1 MPFKTSDETTKSIS
15 EGWDLYVRG
24 LGQDAVKK
32 FGQSKHANPEQYNR
46 LLQSILHEKG
56 IEFIVAPYDSAA
68 QLAYLLKSG
77 PEYVDAVVGS
87 LELLLY
93 NIEKV
98 ITSLEFTY
106 DQSLPLD
113 RIDYSQA
120 QFTFVTQQACIEE
133 LGLASHDQLVDACIL
148 SGSSLLPTLP
158 TLSNGPMN
166 MSNKIRS
173 VVDMMKRD
181 GQTGL
186 SLCLQLQDEESMKKE
201 DYVDRY
207 RRSRITIK
215 HQIVLQSSG
224 RVRPFE
230 AEQIPSDLN
239 ALIGQRLP
247 EELYY
252 YMSIAILSPGPL
264 NQLTSAQIFEVAPTD
279 GGESAEYRS
288 LIKDKL
294 TPIRSSTL
302 ALLSSQ
308 LHRAYQFRDV
318 VLRCWFDQNLETI
331 VAVKGITAPSQVH
344 QSWNVRSDSLPNT
357 AEEFTLKM
365 AVGAA
370 RSNGFGSRSKTKK
383 DNAKVGGIVLQS
395 QYSLMHFQPLKTK
408 VEVKANTLWRFL
420 HIHDYIND
428 QHELTSWGLVLNA
441 ALSAG
446 DQSYASDEIDEAVL
460 IAIELLRYGL
470 LNANNMFPTYT
481 GAPIRGSSTL

>member
-1 MPFKTSDETTKSIS
+1 MIQDFALAIAPRTDINSLSDLRGATIGIDASFYLSFLLSSYDEPLLTVLGGLPLAFRHHISIHLEFLRQNEITPIFVFNGLDIGRKHTPFKTSDETTKSIS
-15 EGWDLYVRG
+15 EGWDLYVKG

-32 FGQSKHANPEQYNR
+32 FGQSKHAKPEQYSR
-46 LLQSILHEKG
+46 LLQSALIEQN

-77 PEYVDAVVGS
+77 AEYIDAVVGS

-93 NIEKV
+93 DIEKV
-98 ITSLEFTY
+98 ITSLEFSY

-113 RIDYSQA
+113 KIDYSQA
-120 QFTFVTQQACIEE
+120 QFSFITQQACIEE
-133 LGLASHDQLVDACIL
+133 LGLASHDQLIDACIL

-158 TLSNGPMN
+158 TLSNGPVN

-186 SLCLQLQDEESMKKE
+186 SLCLQLQEDKSMKKE

-207 RRSRITIK
+207 RRCRIAIK

-224 RVRPFE
+224 KVRPFE
-230 AEQIPSDLN
+230 AEQIPNDLN

-252 YMSIAILSPGPL
+252 YLSIAILSPGPL
-264 NQLTSAQIFEVAPTD
+264 NQLTSAQIFELAPTD
-279 GGESAEYRS
+279 GGESDEYRS
-288 LIKDKL
+288 LIRDKL
-294 TPIRSSTL
+294 TSIRSSTL
-302 ALLSSQ
+302 ALLSSP

-331 VAVKGITAPSQVH
+331 IAVKGVTAH
-344 QSWNVRSDSLPNT
+344 AAATKSWNVRADSLPST
-357 AEEFTLKM
+357 VGEFTLKM

-370 RSNGFGSRSKTKK
+370 RSNGFGTRSKTAKE
-383 DNAKVGGIVLQS
+383 NTKVGSTVL
-395 QYSLMHFQPLKTK
+395 
-408 VEVKANTLWRFL
+408 
-420 HIHDYIND
+420 
-428 QHELTSWGLVLNA
+428 
-441 ALSAG
+441 
-446 DQSYASDEIDEAVL
+446 
-460 IAIELLRYGL
+460 
-470 LNANNMFPTYT
+470 
-481 GAPIRGSSTL
+481 